1 MAPKAKRRTETID
14 SALSM
19 AIEASGVA
27 EVVRSSLDGQT
38 VKVLY
43 RVREKRL
50 WLGILE
56 YVLSRADGWTAHVC
70 QQYFMRGGRL
80 VYGWNFILQPTDSLE
95 KAVENACGLL
105 VQAAK
110 VVPKV
115 IGRGGPLESFPLV
128 GASPRRTA
136 PIVFDFRLPG
146 PSKGGPSHKGAYA
159 VREEKGQ

>member
-1 MAPKAKRRTETID
+1 MT
-14 SALSM
+14 
-19 AIEASGVA
+19 
-27 EVVRSSLDGQT
+27 EVVRSSVDGQT

-56 YVLSRADGWTAHVC
+56 YVLTRADGWTAHVC
-70 QQYFMRGGRL
+70 QQYFMRSGRL
-80 VYGWNFILQPTDSLE
+80 VYGWNFILQAPSDLSV
-95 KAVENACGLL
+95 AVGNACQLL